1 MPFESDAML
10 QFYHYTFQTFHIALI
25 LFNVFGWI
33 PRRTARL
40 NLITL
45 VATGLSWTVLG
56 AFYGLGYC
64 PLTDWHYGVLE
75 RLGRNNLPVSYIAFL
90 IEEIWSVRVTATT
103 ADWITGLTY
112 ALALLAS
119 VVRNI
124 KIRQSLR

>member
-1 MPFESDAML
+1 ML

-33 PRRTARL
+33 PRPTARL

-75 RLGRNNLPVSYIAFL
+75 RLGRGNLPVSYIAFL

-103 ADWITGLTY
+103 ADWITGITY

-119 VVRNI
+119 IVRNV
-124 KIRQSLR
+124 KIRQALR

>member
-1 MPFESDAML
+1 ML

-33 PRRTARL
+33 PRPTARL

-56 AFYGLGYC
+56 VFYGLGYC

-75 RLGRNNLPVSYIAFL
+75 RLGRDNLPVSYIAFL

-103 ADWITGLTY
+103 ADWITGMTY

-124 KIRQSLR
+124 KIRQTLS

>member
-75 RLGRNNLPVSYIAFL
+75 RLGRDNLPVSYIAFL

-103 ADWITGLTY
+103 ADWITGMTY